1 MATIISGLRYLTWL
15 LNVFAA
21 LSATVMA
28 GLVVLGTVMR
38 YVVGTPL
45 MISNELAGLLFV
57 SMAFLAIPHVLL
69 KRRQITVDIVVRC
82 IPYPWRRLID
92 VLAIF
97 IFFAFAIIFIYEAYD
112 YAAFSYQISARSSI
126 GELLLWPWMM
136 LIPVSL
142 AIGVLVA
149 LVQLIDSLRAF
160 TGHPPYLPEN
170 SPETDEIIARK
181 QL

>member
-1 MATIISGLRYLTWL
+1 MATIITGLRYLTWL

-57 SMAFLAIPHVLL
+57 SMAFLAIPHCLL
-69 KRRQITVDIVVRC
+69 KKRQITVDIIVRC

-92 VLAIF
+92 ILAIF
-97 IFFAFAIIFIYEAYD
+97 IFIAFAVIFIYEAYD
-112 YAAFSYQISARSSI
+112 YAEFSYQIRSRSSI

-136 LIPVSL
+136 LMPVAL
-142 AIGVLVA
+142 AIAVLVA
-149 LVQLIDSLRAF
+149 LVQLVDSIRAF
-160 TGHPPYLPEN
+160 AGYRAYLPEN
-170 SPETDEIIARK
+170 APETDETIARK